1 MREISYN
8 DTPYTVREDLTAAH
22 RRAWQRLA
30 EPGTWFSGA
39 DRVAIMAE
47 SRHAMSCELCQQ
59 RKAALSPHTVEG
71 VHDSLGHEHLEHLS
85 ETMIEIIHRIRTD
98 PGRLTKA
105 WYDGV
110 CADNGIGDTHYVE
123 IVGVVASTVAID
135 TFARGIG
142 SALLPLPEPVAGEP
156 TRYRPPSARLDK
168 SWVPTIP
175 PDEATGTDA
184 ELYAGRPVVAHIYQA
199 MSLVPAEVKGFFD
212 IVNAQ
217 YLAAHEMRDFE
228 HEFRAINHAQI
239 ELVAGRVSALNQC
252 VY

>member
-1 MREISYN
+1 MIDISY
-8 DTPYTVREDLTAAH
+8 DHTPYTVREDLLAAH

-30 EPGTWFSGA
+30 EPGTWFTGA
-39 DRVAIMAE
+39 ERVAIMAE
-47 SRHAMSCELCQQ
+47 SRHALTCELCQQ

-71 VHDSLGHEHLEHLS
+71 VHNSLGQALLS
-85 ETMIEIIHRIRTD
+85 EAMIEVIHRIRTD

-110 CADNGIGDTHYVE
+110 RAGNGISDTHYVE
-123 IVGVVASTVAID
+123 IVGVVASTVAVD

-142 SALLPLPEPVAGEP
+142 STLLPLPEPIAGEP
-156 TRYRPPSARLDK
+156 SRYHPTSARMDK

-175 PDEATGTDA
+175 PDDA
-184 ELYAGRPVVAHIYQA
+184 GADADLYAGRPVIAHIYQA
-199 MSLVPAEVKGFFD
+199 MSLVPDEVKGFFD

-217 YLAAHEMRDFE
+217 YLAAHEMRDFA

-239 ELVAGRVSALNQC
+239 ELVAGRVSAINQC